1 MVPAV
6 AVKVV
11 EVAPVGTV
19 TEAAGTGNSA
29 LLLERETMVPPV
41 GAALLKVM
49 VQVLDALDPTVV
61 GLQASEDTSTEAA
74 NPTVAFAELAL

>member
-11 EVAPVGTV
+11 EVAPAGTV

-29 LLLERETMVPPV
+29 LLLERETMLPPV

-49 VQVLDALDPTVV
+49 VQVLDALDPKVV
-61 GLQASEDTSTEAA
+61 GLQPSEESVTGATRLM
-74 NPTVAFAELAL
+74 VAV

>member
-11 EVAPVGTV
+11 EVAPAGTV

-29 LLLERETMVPPV
+29 LLLERETMLPPV

-61 GLQASEDTSTEAA
+61 GLQASEDTSTDAT
-74 NPTVAFAELAL
+74 NPTVAFAELEL

>member
-11 EVAPVGTV
+11 EVAPAGTV

-29 LLLERETMVPPV
+29 LLLERETAVPPA
-41 GAALLKVM
+41 GAALFKVM
-49 VQVLDALDPTVV
+49 VQLLDALDPTVV
-61 GLQASEDTSTEAA
+61 GLQANEDTSTGATS
-74 NPTVAFAELAL
+74 PTVAFAELAL